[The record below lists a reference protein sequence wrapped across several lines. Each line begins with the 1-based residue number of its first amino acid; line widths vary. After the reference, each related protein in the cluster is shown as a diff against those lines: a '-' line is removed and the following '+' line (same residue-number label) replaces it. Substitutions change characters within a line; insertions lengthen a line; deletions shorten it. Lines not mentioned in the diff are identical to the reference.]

1 MIRRVSVDRPGGTAH
16 DFRRNDCEEHVIPVR
31 EAAIPVLSVIV
42 PMFNEASNVDAL
54 FDRLVPVVESLRQ
67 PYEIIGID
75 DGSRDDTLE
84 RLVALRERY
93 PALKIV
99 ALSRNF
105 GKEIALTAGLQHAT
119 GRAAIPI
126 DADLQHPPEIIPRLV
141 EKWRE
146 GFEVVYAVRK
156 SRETDSPLRRLSA
169 GGFYWVFQRLSDVPL
184 PKDAGDYRLLDRK
197 VVDAINA
204 MPERSRFMKGI
215 FAWVGFRQIGVTYDV
230 EPRREGASGWSARKL
245 FHFAVD
251 GLTSFSNFPLIAWGY
266 VGAVIA
272 SASLVTGGFFVLRTL
287 MHGVDVPGYASIMVA
302 VLFFGGVQLITLGII
317 GSYIGRIFQEVKRRP
332 LYLVRET
339 HGFAPAK
346 EEAPQPPVRLSA
358 P

>member
-1 MIRRVSVDRPGGTAH
+1 MAIRQT
-16 DFRRNDCEEHVIPVR
+16 
-31 EAAIPVLSVIV
+31 AIPVLSVIV
-42 PMFNEASNVDAL
+42 PMFNEATNLDAL
-54 FDRLVPVVESLRQ
+54 FGRLVPAVEGLQ
-67 PYEIIGID
+67 VPYEIICID
-75 DGSRDDTLE
+75 DGSRDDTLA
-84 RLVALRERY
+84 RLVALRGRY

-105 GKEIALTAGLQHAT
+105 GKEIALTAGLQHAA

-146 GFEVVYAVRK
+146 GYEVVYAVRE
-156 SRETDSPLRRLSA
+156 SRDTDGLGRRLA
-169 GGFYWVFQRLSDVPL
+169 TRGFYWIFGRLSDVPL
-184 PKDAGDYRLLDRK
+184 PRDAGDYRLLDRR
-197 VVDAINA
+197 VVDAINS

-215 FAWVGFRQIGVTYDV
+215 FAWVGFRQTGVPYAV
-230 EPRREGASGWSARKL
+230 EPRREGTSGWSPRRL

-266 VGAVIA
+266 VGAAIA
-272 SASLVTGGFFVLRTL
+272 GISLVTGAWFILRTL
-287 MHGVDVPGYASIMVA
+287 IEGVDVPGYASLMVA

-339 HGFAPAK
+339 HGFPADEEK
-346 EEAPQPPVRLSA
+346 PVEAPTRLTG

>member
-1 MIRRVSVDRPGGTAH
+1 LTA
-16 DFRRNDCEEHVIPVR
+16 RAKVAQISPQLEEETAVPVR
-31 EAAIPVLSVIV
+31 EASAPVLSIIV
-42 PMFNEASNVDAL
+42 PMFNEGRNIAAL
-54 FDRLVPVVESLRQ
+54 FERLVPVVQSIGLT
-67 PYEIIGID
+67 YEIICID
-75 DGSRDDTLE
+75 DGSRDDTLAK
-84 RLVALRERY
+84 LVALRTQC
-93 PALKIV
+93 PAVKVV

-105 GKEIALTAGLQHAT
+105 GKEIALTAGLQHAA

-126 DADLQHPPEIIPRLV
+126 DADLQHPPEIIPKLV

-146 GFEVVYAVRK
+146 GFEVVYAVRR
-156 SRETDSPLRRLSA
+156 SRGTEPLARRLSA
-169 GGFYWVFQRLSDVPL
+169 GGFYWIFKRLSDVPL
-184 PKDAGDYRLLDRK
+184 PKDAGDYRLLDRR

-215 FAWVGFRQIGVTYDV
+215 FAWVGFRQTGVDYDV
-230 EPRREGASGWSARKL
+230 EPRREGASGWSIRRL

-272 SASLVTGGFFVLRTL
+272 AVALVAGAYFVLHTL
-287 MHGVDVPGYASIMVA
+287 IEGVDVPGYASLIVA

-332 LYLVRET
+332 LYFVREK
-339 HGFAPAK
+339 HGFAA
-346 EEAPQPPVRLSA
+346 EEKTSEPPPIMNL
-358 P
+358 

>member
-1 MIRRVSVDRPGGTAH
+1 
-16 DFRRNDCEEHVIPVR
+16 
-31 EAAIPVLSVIV
+31 
-42 PMFNEASNVDAL
+42 MFNEATNLDAL
-54 FDRLVPVVESLRQ
+54 FNRLVPAVEGLRV
-67 PYEIIGID
+67 PYEIICID
-75 DGSRDDTLE
+75 DGSRDDTLA
-84 RLVALRERY
+84 RLVAMRERY
-93 PALKIV
+93 PALKVV

-105 GKEIALTAGLQHAT
+105 GKEIALTAGLQHAA

-146 GFEVVYAVRK
+146 GFEVVYAVRR
-156 SRETDSPLRRLSA
+156 SRETESLARRAFA
-169 GGFYWVFQRLSDVPL
+169 GGFYWIFKRLSDVPI
-184 PKDAGDYRLLDRK
+184 PKDAGDYRLLDRR
-197 VVDAINA
+197 VVDAINS

-215 FAWVGFRQIGVTYDV
+215 FAWVGFRQTGVSYDV
-230 EPRREGASGWSARKL
+230 EPRREGASGWSIRKL

-266 VGAVIA
+266 VGAAIA
-272 SASLVTGGFFVLRTL
+272 GASLVAGGYFMLRTL
-287 MHGVDVPGYASIMVA
+287 IYGVDVPGYASLIVA

-317 GSYIGRIFQEVKRRP
+317 GSYVGRIFQEVKRRP

-339 HGFAPAK
+339 HGFVK
-346 EEAPQPPVRLSA
+346 EEPAQPPVRLSA

>member
-1 MIRRVSVDRPGGTAH
+1 
-16 DFRRNDCEEHVIPVR
+16 VR
-31 EAAIPVLSVIV
+31 EATTPVISVII
-42 PMFNEASNVDAL
+42 PMFNEASNIDAL
-54 FDRLVPVVESLRQ
+54 FSRLIPVVEGLRV
-67 PYEIIGID
+67 PYEVICVD
-75 DGSRDDTLE
+75 DGSRDDTLA

-93 PALKIV
+93 PALKVV

-105 GKEIALTAGLQHAT
+105 GKEIALTAGLRHAA

-146 GFEVVYAVRK
+146 GFEVVYAVRR
-156 SRETDSPLRRLSA
+156 SRGTDSLVRRLSA
-169 GGFYWVFQRLSDVPL
+169 GGFYWIFKRLSDVPI
-184 PKDAGDYRLLDRK
+184 PKDAGDYRLLDRR
-197 VVDAINA
+197 VVDAINS

-266 VGAVIA
+266 VGAAI
-272 SASLVTGGFFVLRTL
+272 SGASLVTGGYFLLRTL
-287 MHGVDVPGYASIMVA
+287 IYGVDVPGYASLIVA
-302 VLFFGGVQLITLGII
+302 VLFFGGVQLLTLGII
-317 GSYIGRIFQEVKRRP
+317 GSYVGRIFQEVKRRP
-332 LYLVRET
+332 LYFVRET
-339 HGFAPAK
+339 HGFTTGK
-346 EEAPQPPVRLSA
+346 EEPSQPPVRLSA

>member
-1 MIRRVSVDRPGGTAH
+1 
-16 DFRRNDCEEHVIPVR
+16 VR
-31 EAAIPVLSVIV
+31 QTAIPVLSVIV
-42 PMFNEASNVDAL
+42 PMFNEATNLEPL
-54 FDRLVPVVESLRQ
+54 FGRLVPAVEGLQ
-67 PYEIIGID
+67 VPYEIICVD
-75 DGSRDDTLE
+75 DGSRDDTLV

-93 PALKIV
+93 PAIKVV

-105 GKEIALTAGLQHAT
+105 GKEIALTAGLQHAA
-119 GRAAIPI
+119 GRAAVPI

-146 GFEVVYAVRK
+146 GYEVVYAVRK
-156 SRETDSPLRRLSA
+156 SRETESFGRRLA
-169 GGFYWVFQRLSDVPL
+169 ARGFYWVFERLSDVPI
-184 PKDAGDYRLLDRK
+184 PKDAGDYRLIDRR

-215 FAWVGFRQIGVTYDV
+215 FAWVGFRQTGISYAV
-230 EPRREGASGWSARKL
+230 ERRREGTSGWSARRL

-266 VGAVIA
+266 VGVIIA
-272 SASLVTGGFFVLRTL
+272 TVSLVAGAYFILRTIL
-287 MHGVDVPGYASIMVA
+287 LGVDVPGYASIMVA

-317 GSYIGRIFQEVKRRP
+317 GSYVGRIFQEVKRRP

-339 HGFAPAK
+339 HGFATPETKTPERA
-346 EEAPQPPVRLSA
+346 ARLTEPNA
-358 P
+358 V

>member
-1 MIRRVSVDRPGGTAH
+1 MVMRP
-16 DFRRNDCEEHVIPVR
+16 
-31 EAAIPVLSVIV
+31 AAVPVLSVIV
-42 PMFNEASNVDAL
+42 PMFNEATNLDAL
-54 FDRLVPVVESLRQ
+54 FGRLVPAVERLRV
-67 PYEIIGID
+67 PYEIICID
-75 DGSRDDTLE
+75 DGSRDDTLA
-84 RLVALRERY
+84 RLVAMRERF
-93 PALKIV
+93 PAIKVV

-105 GKEIALTAGLQHAT
+105 GKEIALTAGLQHAA

-146 GFEVVYAVRK
+146 GFEVVYAVRE
-156 SRETDSPLRRLSA
+156 SRETDGLGRRLA
-169 GGFYWVFQRLSDVPL
+169 ARGFYWIFGRLSDVPI
-184 PKDAGDYRLLDRK
+184 PRDAGDYRLLDRR
-197 VVDAINA
+197 VVDAINS

-215 FAWVGFRQIGVTYDV
+215 FAWVGFRQTGVPYSV
-230 EPRREGASGWSARKL
+230 EPRRQGASGWSPRRL

-272 SASLVTGGFFVLRTL
+272 SISLVTGAWFVLRTL
-287 MHGVDVPGYASIMVA
+287 VYGVDVPGYASLMVA
-302 VLFFGGVQLITLGII
+302 VLFFGGVQLLTLGII

-339 HGFAPAK
+339 HGFAADELKTTETPA
-346 EEAPQPPVRLSA
+346 RLTG

>member
-1 MIRRVSVDRPGGTAH
+1 
-16 DFRRNDCEEHVIPVR
+16 VR
-31 EAAIPVLSVIV
+31 EVGPPVLSIIV
-42 PMFNEASNVDAL
+42 PMFNEARNAGAL
-54 FDRLVPVVESLRQ
+54 FARLVPVVEGLRLT
-67 PYEIIGID
+67 YEIICID
-75 DGSRDDTLE
+75 DGSRDDTLTQ
-84 RLVALRERY
+84 LVALRDRY

-105 GKEIALTAGLQHAT
+105 GKEIALTAGLQHAA

-126 DADLQHPPEIIPRLV
+126 DADLQHPPEIIPELV
-141 EKWRE
+141 GKWRE
-146 GFEVVYAVRK
+146 GYEVVYAVRR
-156 SRETDSPLRRLSA
+156 SRETESFARRLFASS
-169 GGFYWVFQRLSDVPL
+169 FYWIFGRLSEVPI
-184 PKDAGDYRLLDRK
+184 PKDAGDYRLLDRR

-215 FAWVGFRQIGVTYDV
+215 FAWVGFRQIGVEYDV
-230 EPRREGASGWSARKL
+230 EPRREGASGWSLRKL

-272 SASLVTGGFFVLRTL
+272 AASLVTGAYFVLRTL
-287 MHGVDVPGYASIMVA
+287 IEGVDVPGYASLIVA
-302 VLFFGGVQLITLGII
+302 VLFLGGVQLLTLGII

-332 LYLVRET
+332 LYLVREM
-339 HGFAPAK
+339 HGFAREEPA
-346 EEAPQPPVRLSA
+346 QPPVRLSA

>member
-1 MIRRVSVDRPGGTAH
+1 MIRRVPVDRPGGTAH
-16 DFRRNDCEEHVIPVR
+16 DFGRTTKDHAVPVR
-31 EAAIPVLSVIV
+31 EAATPVLSVIV

-54 FDRLVPVVESLRQ
+54 FARLVPVMEGLGQ
-67 PYEIIGID
+67 PYEIICID
-75 DGSRDDTLE
+75 DGSRDDTLA
-84 RLVALRERY
+84 RLVALRGRY
-93 PALKIV
+93 PALKVV

-105 GKEIALTAGLQHAT
+105 GKEIALTAGLQHAA

-126 DADLQHPPEIIPRLV
+126 DADLQHPPEMIPRLV

-146 GFEVVYAVRK
+146 GFDVVYAVRK
-156 SRETDSPLRRLSA
+156 SRETEAPMRRLSA
-169 GGFYWVFQRLSDVPL
+169 GAFYWIFDRLSDVPL

-215 FAWVGFRQIGVTYDV
+215 FAWVGYRQTGVTYDV
-230 EPRREGASGWSARKL
+230 EPRREGASGWSVRKL

-266 VGAVIA
+266 VGVVIA
-272 SASLVTGGFFVLRTL
+272 SASLIAGSYFVVRTL
-287 MHGVDVPGYASIMVA
+287 IYGVDVPGYASIMVA

-317 GSYIGRIFQEVKRRP
+317 GSYVGRIFQEVKRRP

-339 HGFAPAK
+339 HGFASAEK
-346 EEAPQPPVRLSA
+346 EAPQSPVRLSA